1 MYIKL
6 KQESTYRIT
15 ILLNDVNKATKVE
28 TKAKA
33 RWFDPLSII
42 QWTKDQTTWLKVKHS
57 QTQISCVDHG
67 RCMGAGQ
74 DRYALWQLETRNSSR
89 DEIAKRDNDDI
100 PVGGDMPDS
109 PV

>member
-28 TKAKA
+28 TKAKTNK
-33 RWFDPLSII
+33 WIMD
-42 QWTKDQTTWLKVKHS
+42 KGQTTWLKVKHS

-74 DRYALWQLETRNSSR
+74 DRYALWQLETRNSSG
-89 DEIAKRDNDDI
+89 DEIAKRDLMI
-100 PVGGDMPDS
+100 
-109 PV
+109 